1 LGAALGAAAT
11 TQGDRDYRYRRVYN
25 GPVYERPYVVER
37 PYYAPPPPR
46 YYAPPPRYVVE
57 RRVYVEDRGY
67 RRGPPPWARHHHR
80 HHRHWRDWD

>member
-1 LGAALGAAAT
+1 MSNRLMKIALPVLAAVGVLAAT
-11 TQGDRDYRYRRVYN
+11 APAEARCWWDRYGNRVCS
-25 GPVYERPYVVER
+25 
-37 PYYAPPPPR
+37 PPPR